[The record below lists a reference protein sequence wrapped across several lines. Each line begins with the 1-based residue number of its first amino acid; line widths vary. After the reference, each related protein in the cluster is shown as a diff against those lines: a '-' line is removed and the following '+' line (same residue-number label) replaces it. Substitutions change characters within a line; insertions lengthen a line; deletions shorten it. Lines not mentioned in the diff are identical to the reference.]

1 MKEGEMAP
9 DFSLQ
14 DQDGKVHKL
23 SEYRGK
29 RVVLYFYPKD
39 DTPGCTKEACAF
51 RDDIGTFL
59 KKGAVVLGVSKDSAA
74 SHQKFRAKYSLP
86 FALLSD
92 SDAAVQK
99 LYGVWQPKKF
109 LGREF
114 LGTVRSTFLI
124 DAKGRI
130 AKAWSPVTVDGHSVE
145 ILAALL
151 P

>member
-130 AKAWSPVTVDGHSVE
+130 AKAWSPVTVDGHSAE
-145 ILAALL
+145 ILAAL
-151 P
+151 